1 MKPYLILIF
10 YILSSF
16 FYKIPS
22 QIKKINF
29 TSKES
34 KGIVINNKK
43 LLILWKDVQ
52 FNHNATILKCDS
64 AIYERTNN
72 SFIAYQNIEVNE
84 NDSVRIYGDSIHY
97 FGNLETAYIYGKVKV
112 ISEKI
117 TISTNQLIYDR
128 NLKQVQYNQ
137 GAVVNDI
144 NKGYTIESKKGIFKT
159 QNKHIF
165 FRENVALVHKDY
177 KIVSDSLIYHTSS
190 QKSDIIGNA
199 EIQTNNSRI
208 YCKKG
213 WFDNK
218 NKIASFK
225 DSVVYKNKSQI
236 LYADS
241 VFYNEK
247 NGTSYAEGNV
257 EIKDDTN
264 KFIIKGKYGIFNEIT
279 DSINVWDFASFFQYN
294 KKDTIQIYAD
304 RFLSFSDSSKTIFIC
319 YHNAVISGNII
330 QGDCDSIYYN
340 KSDSLLKCIKNPVIW
355 MDKNQIIGDKIEFIV
370 FEGNI
375 YQMNIKN
382 NSQIITKRD
391 SIHYDQI
398 KGEEI
403 DGFFENNELKVLDV
417 NVNSE
422 AIYYTQEEGDTLVN
436 EVNFISSESMRI
448 NIENNRIENIK
459 FNENPKGRTEPLDGA
474 NNGLYLDDFKII
486 KKRTY
491 SEKYFSAKGD
501 SPNGN

>member
-1 MKPYLILIF
+1 M
-10 YILSSF
+10 
-16 FYKIPS
+16 
-22 QIKKINF
+22 
-29 TSKES
+29 
-34 KGIVINNKK
+34 
-43 LLILWKDVQ
+43 
-52 FNHNATILKCDS
+52 
-64 AIYERTNN
+64 
-72 SFIAYQNIEVNE
+72 
-84 NDSVRIYGDSIHY
+84 
-97 FGNLETAYIYGKVKV
+97 
-112 ISEKI
+112 
-117 TISTNQLIYDR
+117 
-128 NLKQVQYNQ
+128 
-137 GAVVNDI
+137 
-144 NKGYTIESKKGIFKT
+144 
-159 QNKHIF
+159 
-165 FRENVALVHKDY
+165 
-177 KIVSDSLIYHTSS
+177 
-190 QKSDIIGNA
+190 
-199 EIQTNNSRI
+199 
-208 YCKKG
+208 
-213 WFDNK
+213 
-218 NKIASFK
+218 
-225 DSVVYKNKSQI
+225 
-236 LYADS
+236 
-241 VFYNEK
+241 
-247 NGTSYAEGNV
+247 
-257 EIKDDTN
+257 
-264 KFIIKGKYGIFNEIT
+264 
-279 DSINVWDFASFFQYN
+279 
-294 KKDTIQIYAD
+294 
-304 RFLSFSDSSKTIFIC
+304 
-319 YHNAVISGNII
+319 ISGNII

-422 AIYYTQEEGDTLVN
+422 AIYFTQEEGDTLVN

-474 NNGLYLDDFKII
+474 NIGLYLDDFKII